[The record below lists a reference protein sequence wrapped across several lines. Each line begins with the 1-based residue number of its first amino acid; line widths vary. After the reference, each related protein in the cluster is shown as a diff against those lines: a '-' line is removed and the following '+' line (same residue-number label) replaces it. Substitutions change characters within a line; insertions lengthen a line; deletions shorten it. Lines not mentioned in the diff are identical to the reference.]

1 VVICAVSG
9 AAGVGKTTLAV
20 SWAHRVAGE
29 FPDGQLYVNLR
40 GFDQYSAPMDP
51 AEAIRGF
58 LDALGVPPHQIPT
71 GLDAQAGL
79 YRSLLSDRR
88 MLVLLDNARDGEQLG
103 PLLPGAS
110 RCLVIVTSRDKLVSL
125 VATADAQPLHLDL
138 LTATEARE
146 LLACRLG
153 PARTDAEPQAVDEII
168 EHCSRLPL
176 ALVVT
181 AARAATRPGFPL
193 IELVAQLR
201 QARGGLDAFT
211 GMGNADIRSVFSWSY
226 RRLDPA
232 AASLFRLLGL
242 LPSPDVAI
250 PAVASVAGRPTGE
263 VRHLLTELTVAS
275 LVTEHGPNR
284 YTFHDLLRAYAAEL
298 AHSHDSDSYRRA
310 ATRRLLDH
318 YLHTAHAASRL
329 VYPRR
334 QDRTA
339 PPPPDPR
346 AVLIDLT
353 DHEQAMAWFTVEYP
367 ALVAAIQT
375 AVASQFDTHAYQLA
389 WALSVFLM
397 LQGRWPEM
405 IATQHTALDAA
416 RRMAD
421 GSAQAYAHRSI
432 GMAAVELDDHAE
444 ADAHLQRALD
454 MLGDLGDSTG
464 AAQTHLGFSRALER
478 QGRHREALRHSIA
491 AHDLYQTAGARSGQA
506 NALNSIGWCHSL
518 LGEYHE
524 ARAACES
531 ALSVVQETAE
541 HWIEA
546 AAWDSLGYVHHHL
559 GDHTRAAVCYQRSLD
574 LCRLLGDRPHEA
586 ETLIHL
592 GETRHAAGDS
602 DAARS
607 AWRQALTIRTELN
620 HPDTAQIS
628 AKLRHL
634 DDGTHQSSTPG
645 DPATP

>member
-1 VVICAVSG
+1 
-9 AAGVGKTTLAV
+9 
-20 SWAHRVAGE
+20 
-29 FPDGQLYVNLR
+29 
-40 GFDQYSAPMDP
+40 
-51 AEAIRGF
+51 
-58 LDALGVPPHQIPT
+58 
-71 GLDAQAGL
+71 
-79 YRSLLSDRR
+79 
-88 MLVLLDNARDGEQLG
+88 
-103 PLLPGAS
+103 
-110 RCLVIVTSRDKLVSL
+110 
-125 VATADAQPLHLDL
+125 

-275 LVTEHGPNR
+275 LVTEHGPSR

-645 DPATP
+645 DPARP